1 MPCLTPSSNGWP
13 LPADTQEPRWKS
25 GTPAL
30 PEDQPERWAHR
41 GEPLAGHPPRT
52 RAPSGGRTASRRPFS
67 RWTICRRSA
76 DAAPSMG
83 AGGLPEMGLRLTLGS
98 VLLVASLGLLTKA
111 RAGIPAAVLMG
122 TPLAV
127 LGAGWLVRA
136 RLARHTVVGSA

>member
-1 MPCLTPSSNGWP
+1 
-13 LPADTQEPRWKS
+13 
-25 GTPAL
+25 
-30 PEDQPERWAHR
+30 
-41 GEPLAGHPPRT
+41 
-52 RAPSGGRTASRRPFS
+52 
-67 RWTICRRSA
+67 
-76 DAAPSMG
+76 MG